1 MHIFK
6 TITTAAILSAT
17 AITAAAQQP
26 PMTVTASTDST
37 ALVMGDRTTVTVE
50 VVKNAHEGVLVDIP
64 ETGKDYHGMEVVDIT
79 ADSADLGNNRIQLNY
94 RLTFQ
99 AFDPSDVLTLPPF
112 RYASRNDTASSDI
125 LTFKVMPVELSPELG
140 DPAQPDSL
148 KIHPD
153 HGVVSVKS
161 KWYDAIPDWTIW
173 ILVAIVILALAYVLY
188 RLYRKNGPSLFVPR
202 KPVPPYELAI
212 QRLNALKA
220 KKLIEHGEAK
230 QFFTE
235 VTDIWRQ
242 YLEGRF
248 GISAMEMT
256 SRQILQEL
264 RDNKETHLTADQMA
278 DLLSVS
284 DFVKFAAMSPT
295 NDEMVRTFNTIHSF
309 VESTRPQPE
318 PEEKNQIT
326 PINTRLT
333 HSK

>member
-1 MHIFK
+1 MHNIIK
-6 TITTAAILSAT
+6 TITTAALMVVSVMT
-17 AITAAAQQP
+17 ASAQQP
-26 PMTVTASTDST
+26 AMTVTASTDST

-50 VVKNAHEGVLVDIP
+50 VLKNIREGALIDMP
-64 ETGKDYHGMEVVDIT
+64 EPGKDYHGMELIEIT
-79 ADSADLGNNRIQLNY
+79 ADSADLGNNRVQLNY

-99 AFDPSDVLTLPPF
+99 AFDPMDVLTLPPF
-112 RYASRNDTASSDI
+112 RYASQGDTASSDI
-125 LTFKVMPVELSPELG
+125 LTFKVIPVDLSPELG
-140 DPAQPDSL
+140 DPAEPDSL

-161 KWYDAIPDWTIW
+161 KWYDSIPDWTVW
-173 ILVAIVILALAYVLY
+173 ILVAIVILALAYVLF

-202 KPVPPYELAI
+202 KPTPPYELAI
-212 QRLNALKA
+212 QRLNELKA

-242 YLEGRF
+242 YLEGRY

-264 RDNKETHLTADQMA
+264 RDNRETHLTADQMA
-278 DLLSVS
+278 DLLSIS

-309 VESTRPQPE
+309 VEATRPQPE
-318 PEEKNQIT
+318 PEDKKI
-326 PINTRLT
+326 
-333 HSK
+333 KK